1 MGQIFVVIEH
11 RNGVIR
17 DISYEMLWK
26 ASELCNQLSY
36 DLIAVLIGGGNAAL
50 ADGLT
55 QRADRVICV
64 EGGKLKDFNSE
75 LYKEILY
82 RLIEEYQPF
91 LTLMAHSSW
100 GMDYAPALSVKTGF
114 PIATDC
120 VDIMVDNGRPL
131 AVRQIYSGKV
141 FSQVSFKE
149 SRGYLFTVRATVFPG
164 DKAGKYQGEF
174 ITKSCPEDLPD
185 TRKQFVEFLEAG
197 EGDVD
202 ISQSEVLI
210 SVGRGIGNQEN
221 IDTVKELAQLLG
233 GEIAC
238 SRPVIDK
245 NWLPKYRQVGTSG
258 KTVKPKVYLALGIS
272 GSFQH
277 MAGII
282 GGTVIAV
289 NKYIKAPI
297 FRVADYGVVN
307 DLQNVVIALKSR
319 LLN

>member
-11 RNGVIR
+11 RKGVIR

-36 DLIAVLIGGGNAAL
+36 DLIAVLIGGGNAAF
-50 ADGLT
+50 ANDLT

-100 GMDYAPALSVKTGF
+100 GMDYAPALSVKTEF

-149 SRGYLFTVRATVFPG
+149 SRGYLFTVRPSVFPG
-164 DKAGKYQGEF
+164 DKAGKYQGEL

-197 EGDVD
+197 EGDMD

-221 IDTVKELAQLLG
+221 IEAVKELAQLLG

-258 KTVKPKVYLALGIS
+258 KTVKPKVYIALGIS

-282 GGTVIAV
+282 GGTMIAV
-289 NKYIKAPI
+289 NKDIKAPI
-297 FRVADYGVVN
+297 FRVADYGVV
-307 DLQNVVIALKSR
+307 DDVMTVTETLKEKLGS
-319 LLN
+319 